1 LKKISGSITILKSV
15 HKMKKPLQPIVDF
28 LDGKE
33 FAIAGVSRNKSKF
46 GYLIFKDLKER
57 GFTLYPV
64 NPNTNKIDEITSYPN
79 IQSLPEHVKKLYIV
93 TKQGQTRQ
101 LVEEAVNKGIQQIW
115 IQQMSD
121 TSEAVKVAEE
131 NGLRLITGECMYMH
145 AEPVKSIHKFHRGI
159 RKFFGSFPV

>member
-1 LKKISGSITILKSV
+1 
-15 HKMKKPLQPIVDF
+15 MKKQIKPIQEF
-28 LDGKE
+28 LVGKE

-46 GYLIFKDLKER
+46 GYLIFKDLKDR

-64 NPNTNKIDEITSYPN
+64 NPKAGEIDDTKSYPD

-93 TKQGQTRQ
+93 TKQGQTKQ
-101 LVEEAVNKGIQQIW
+101 LVEDAVKKGIQQVW

-121 TSEAVKVAEE
+121 TAEAVKIAEE
-131 NGLRLITGECMYMH
+131 NGLTLITGECMYMH

>member
-1 LKKISGSITILKSV
+1 
-15 HKMKKPLQPIVDF
+15 MKKQIKPILEF

-33 FAIAGVSRNKSKF
+33 FAIAGVSHNKSKF
-46 GYLIFKDLKER
+46 GYLIFKDLKDR

-64 NPNTNKIDEITSYPN
+64 NPKAGEIDNISSYPD

-93 TKQGQTRQ
+93 TKQGQTKQ
-101 LVEEAVNKGIQQIW
+101 LVEDAVKKGIQQVW

-121 TSEAVKVAEE
+121 TAEAVKIAEE
-131 NGLRLITGECMYMH
+131 NGLTLITGECMYMH
-145 AEPVKSIHKFHRGI
+145 SEPVKGIHKFHRSI

>member
-1 LKKISGSITILKSV
+1 
-15 HKMKKPLQPIVDF
+15 MKKQIKPILEF
-28 LDGKE
+28 LDGRE

-46 GYLIFKDLKER
+46 GYLIFKDLKDR

-64 NPNTNKIDEITSYPN
+64 NPKAGEIDDIKSYPD

-93 TKQGQTRQ
+93 TKQGQTKQ
-101 LVEEAVNKGIQQIW
+101 LVEDAVKKGIQQVW

-121 TSEAVKVAEE
+121 TSEAIKVAEE
-131 NGLRLITGECMYMH
+131 NGISLITGECMYMH

>member
-1 LKKISGSITILKSV
+1 
-15 HKMKKPLQPIVDF
+15 MKKQIKPIQEF
-28 LDGKE
+28 LVGKE

-46 GYLIFKDLKER
+46 GYLIFKDLIDR

-64 NPNTNKIDEITSYPN
+64 NPKAGEIDDTKSYPD

-93 TKQGQTRQ
+93 TKQGQTKQ
-101 LVEEAVNKGIQQIW
+101 LVEDAVKKGIQQVW

-121 TSEAVKVAEE
+121 TSEAIKVAEE
-131 NGLRLITGECMYMH
+131 NGISLITGECMYMH

>member
-1 LKKISGSITILKSV
+1 
-15 HKMKKPLQPIVDF
+15 MKKQIKPIQEF
-28 LDGKE
+28 LVGKE

-46 GYLIFKDLKER
+46 GYLIFKDLKDR

-64 NPNTNKIDEITSYPN
+64 NPKAGEIDDTKSYPD

-93 TKQGQTRQ
+93 TKQGQTKQ
-101 LVEEAVNKGIQQIW
+101 LVEDAVKKGIEQVW

-121 TSEAVKVAEE
+121 TAEAVKIAEE
-131 NGLRLITGECMYMH
+131 NGLTLITGECMYMH

>member
-1 LKKISGSITILKSV
+1 
-15 HKMKKPLQPIVDF
+15 MKKQIKPILEF
-28 LDGKE
+28 LDGRE

-46 GYLIFKDLKER
+46 GYLIFKDLKDR

-64 NPNTNKIDEITSYPN
+64 NPKTGEIDDTKSYPD

-93 TKQGQTRQ
+93 TKQGQTKQ
-101 LVEEAVNKGIQQIW
+101 LVEDAVKKGIQQVW

-121 TSEAVKVAEE
+121 TAEAVKIAEE
-131 NGLRLITGECMYMH
+131 NGLTLITGECMYMH

>member
-1 LKKISGSITILKSV
+1 MRKK
-15 HKMKKPLQPIVDF
+15 LQPIIDF

-46 GYLIFKDLKER
+46 GYLIFKDLKDR

-64 NPNTNKIDEITSYPN
+64 NPNAGQIDDIISYPD
-79 IQSLPEHVKKLYIV
+79 IYSLPEHVKKLYIV
-93 TKQGQTRQ
+93 TKQGQTKQ
-101 LVEEAVNKGIQQIW
+101 LVEDAVKKGIKQIW

-121 TSEAVKVAEE
+121 TSEAIKVAEE
-131 NGLRLITGECMYMH
+131 NGISLITGECMYMH

>member
-1 LKKISGSITILKSV
+1 
-15 HKMKKPLQPIVDF
+15 MKKQIQPILDF

-46 GYLIFKDLKER
+46 GYLIFKDLKDR
-57 GFTLYPV
+57 GFKLYPV
-64 NPNTNKIDEITSYPN
+64 NPNAGQIDDIKTYPD
-79 IQSLPEHVKKLYIV
+79 IYSLPEHIKKLYIV
-93 TKQGQTRQ
+93 TKQGQTKQ
-101 LVEEAVNKGIQQIW
+101 LVEEAAKRGIQQVW

-121 TSEAVKVAEE
+121 TAEAVKVAEE
-131 NGLRLITGECMYMH
+131 NKLTLITGECMYMY